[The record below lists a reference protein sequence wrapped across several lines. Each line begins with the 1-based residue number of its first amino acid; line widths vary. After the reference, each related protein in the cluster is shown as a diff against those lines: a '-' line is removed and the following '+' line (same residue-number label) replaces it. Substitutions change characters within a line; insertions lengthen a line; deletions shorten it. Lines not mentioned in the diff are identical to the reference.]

1 MEVFKLERV
10 SYYEYYSGKSIKVYA
25 YDGHGNQTDVRQ
37 VQVRF
42 KYEYNGS
49 KWVLNPYN
57 PDHSPYNQLYYSED
71 GNISFNTLDKYK
83 KEFEKEEEIQTYRF
97 FIRYAP
103 VNSDNYYPAVEMR
116 FAFSGVFVCNGKRY
130 FAQSYSFIDI
140 TKDNKES
147 IAPNIRFFD
156 FLKCKDNSYIEVG
169 RDMTGDE
176 LLQYKTAI
184 VSIDKLYKT
193 KGVNLPVY
201 PGFFLTKLKPADSN
215 NLYAFDL
222 TIPEVLDKNN
232 TYYENSLFPQKMLGF
247 ESIGYRAQ
255 GSSIIGPQNKSRFP
269 SSASDGSYYFNKKPG
284 SSLNFK
290 GFKGDYSNC
299 LPIYL
304 PDEENGNPDFNL
316 LVNDD
321 RVEINGVIVFRAAN
335 GFKIKNLI
343 IGQRNLINLTDDF
356 FFTNGKGY
364 SSNNFYPLLK
374 NNYDDDDNEDRNY
387 FGYYEKVSG
396 TNLYNWNIDS
406 KFRGISLLY
415 SFRAAKPTVNFPF
428 SKLWSAEHNE
438 SWAISEETRSSLK
451 SEWFDIVE
459 GTSGSGITT
468 SVLAP
473 LWQPINY
480 PKMGG
485 TLSQGY
491 SIEYFYKN
499 SKPRFKLIPTCFS
512 SMKDGGQ
519 YSGANVQYLQYN
531 IQTNQIFSTLNNK
544 AYFPGSRKQRT
555 IMISYASGPVT
566 SVPDEGP
573 NYATCKM
580 WIDPSSSDSEK
591 YYGCGFI
598 SINSSNEWA
607 NIKEYTNPIT
617 HTIHYNNDPSLL
629 NPGTPKLNDTP
640 KIVFV
645 ELEKTE

>member
-103 VNSDNYYPAVEMR
+103 VNSDDYYPAVEMR

-201 PGFFLTKLKPADSN
+201 PGFFLSKLKTAGSN
-215 NLYAFDL
+215 NILCNFSL
-222 TIPEVLDKNN
+222 TIPDALNKNN
-232 TYYENSLFPQKMLGF
+232 VYYENTSFSKGLSGF
-247 ESIGYRAQ
+247 ESISYRVQ
-255 GSSIIGPQNKSRFP
+255 GLSLIGPQNKSSFALT
-269 SSASDGSYYFNKKPG
+269 ASDSSKNGNYCFDKKLS

-290 GFKGDYSNC
+290 GFKGSYSNC

-304 PDEENGNPDFNL
+304 PNETNGNPDFDL
-316 LVNDD
+316 LVKDD
-321 RVEINGVIVFRAAN
+321 SVEINGTTVFRAAN
-335 GFKIKNLI
+335 GFTIKNLI
-343 IGQRNLINLTDDF
+343 IGERNLID
-356 FFTNGKGY
+356 FTNLFSFENDKKK
-364 SSNNFYPLLK
+364 SSNNFYPLATVDYNK
-374 NNYDDDDNEDRNY
+374 NPDS
-387 FGYYEKVSG
+387 FGYYETIYTKPEQR
-396 TNLYNWNIDS
+396 NWNIASSNFQD
-406 KFRGISLLY
+406 ISLDY
-415 SFRAAKPTVNFPF
+415 SFTRVPAKNLASKQLF
-428 SKLWSAEHNE
+428 SLLRLYYSGN
-438 SWAISEETRSSLK
+438 IIDEETLKLLK
-451 SEWFDIVE
+451 SEWFDTYKA
-459 GTSGSGITT
+459 TSSSGIKTFA
-468 SVLAP
+468 LE
-473 LWQPINY
+473 
-480 PKMGG
+480 PKWESYTPPQMSG
-485 TLSQGY
+485 TLQQRY

-499 SKPRFKLIPTCFS
+499 TQPTFKLTPMCFS
-512 SMKDGGQ
+512 SMPNYDGQ
-519 YSGANVQYLQYN
+519 NTNVQYLQYN
-531 IQTNQIFSTLNNK
+531 IQTNQIISASDDK
-544 AYFPGSRKQRT
+544 AYFPGSRKERN
-555 IMISYASGPVT
+555 IVILSAPEPY
-566 SVPDEGP
+566 DEGP
-573 NYATCKM
+573 NTTCVMLTNKK
-580 WIDPSSSDSEK
+580 DGEN

-598 SINSSNEWA
+598 SINASNEWA
-607 NIKEYTNPIT
+607 NTKVFTNPEDPSDFD
-617 HTIHYNNDPSLL
+617 YFNDPSLL
-629 NPGTPKLNDTP
+629 NSGHPNKNNTP